1 MIVKDV
7 VVLKE
12 AADDLAEGQTFYDQR
27 KIEYNGN

>member
-27 KIEYNGN
+27 EVGVGD